1 MKIIELKID
10 ELDDLTGFE
19 AVALVGQPAHEAPFY
34 AFNEGD
40 ALDLIEFELIKNA
53 VQELFV
59 DRLPGESQDDYVSRC
74 IPVLIDEGYDQ
85 EQAAAIC
92 YASLGK
98 QEFESYSD
106 YPKAASENAK
116 IALRWAEENGWGDC
130 GTPVGKARANQLAKG
145 EPISEETISRMASF
159 ARHRENG
166 QRELGDGCGRLMWLA
181 WGGDEGVDWAIRK
194 LEQLKKERLSQE
206 FSYFNDLP
214 SNVQDNLLETLANK
228 GIKRDTLESEG
239 YILLEEEDFV
249 KDKEK
254 FNLLPTSDSA
264 NPKGS
269 TSEMRNKFKILY
281 QYRGPKDEK
290 NRDFCRRLLD
300 LDLLFRKEDIDQMSL
315 IGVNSDFA
323 AAGASTYDIL
333 QFKGGIHCRHTWKKV
348 YTYQKQE
355 MSSQKTY
362 KHKFATDGDNQ
373 LIVGPLLIP
382 DKLIFRMDE
391 NGDPYFVY
399 FSKDTVTQIA
409 NKMMRSKLLDQVNLE
424 HNPEDKIDG
433 YMVESWI
440 ITDTKNDK
448 SNAYGFNYPEGTWM
462 GMYKIDN
469 SSDWKKVKDGEVTG
483 FSIEGYFADK
493 LIQA

>member
-40 ALDLIEFELIKNA
+40 ALDLIQFELIKNA

-59 DRLPGESQDDYVSRC
+59 DRLPGESQDDYVARC

-85 EQAAAIC
+85 DQATAIC
-92 YASLGK
+92 YASL
-98 QEFESYSD
+98 S
-106 YPKAASENAK
+106 
-116 IALRWAEENGWGDC
+116 
-130 GTPVGKARANQLAKG
+130 
-145 EPISEETISRMASF
+145 
-159 ARHRENG
+159 
-166 QRELGDGCGRLMWLA
+166 
-181 WGGDEGVDWAIRK
+181 
-194 LEQLKKERLSQE
+194 KERLSQE

-214 SNVQDNLLETLANK
+214 FNVQDNLLETLANK
-228 GIKRDTLESEG
+228 GIKRDTLESQG
-239 YILLEEEDFV
+239 YILLEEEDFI

-254 FNLLPTSDSA
+254 FNLLPTAASA
-264 NPKGS
+264 DPKGS
-269 TSEMRNKFKILY
+269 TADMKGKFKILY

-333 QFKGGIHCRHTWKKV
+333 QFKGGIHCRHIWKKV

-424 HNPEDKIDG
+424 HNPEDKVDG

-469 SSDWKKVKDGEVTG
+469 SSDWKKVKDGQVTG